1 MPSKILEVYLRLD
14 SVLRTRVTV
23 TVFLDG
29 VESGQ
34 LQLLPQN
41 YQLFGAALMFGSR
54 RMRGR
59 VILKYDQIAW
69 DADGIFHLPT
79 TRTIKTVVVNL
90 ENGQT

>member
-14 SVLRTRVTV
+14 AVVRTRVTI

-34 LQLLPQN
+34 LYLLPQN

-59 VILKYDQIAW
+59 VLLKYDQIDW
-69 DADGIFHLPT
+69 DADGIFHMPS
-79 TRTIKTVVVNL
+79 TRNIKTVVID
-90 ENGQT
+90 NGPV